1 MGPDYLIP
9 AVINTKIGNVNGY
22 ATRDLFVPHP
32 ISPGYWKS
40 HGRVDDQI
48 LHSTAQ
54 MVRVLSLILLVY
66 LMSLS
71 LLPEDESCSS
81 GYIFI
86 IHAKII
92 IDNYY

>member
-22 ATRDLFVPHP
+22 ATRDLLVPHP

-54 MVRVLSLILLVY
+54 MVPNSTGVSDDFVIT
-66 LMSLS
+66 S
-71 LLPEDESCSS
+71 
-81 GYIFI
+81 
-86 IHAKII
+86 
-92 IDNYY
+92 

>member
-9 AVINTKIGNVNGY
+9 AVINTKIGNLNGY

-32 ISPGYWKS
+32 TSPGYWKN

-54 MVRVLSLILLVY
+54 MVSVLSRVLPLY
-66 LMSLS
+66 LMIL
-71 LLPEDESCSS
+71 
-81 GYIFI
+81 
-86 IHAKII
+86 
-92 IDNYY
+92 

>member
-32 ISPGYWKS
+32 SIPGYWKS
-40 HGRVDDQI
+40 HGRVNDQI

-54 MVRVLSLILLVY
+54 MVSVSLILP
-66 LMSLS
+66 LMIL
-71 LLPEDESCSS
+71 
-81 GYIFI
+81 
-86 IHAKII
+86 
-92 IDNYY
+92 